1 MRPASHCAE
10 PASVV
15 PDDPRIANPEQFDY
29 RQRVTFGE
37 DPIRTLGIAAL
48 ILVAACGSK
57 QSTPTPVSPVTLV
70 GAAWQLEDL
79 AGRGVI
85 DNSHVTLQFMAD
97 GKVAGSGGCNRYS
110 GSVAFKG
117 LQIKFTPMASTMM
130 ACAPALMDQE
140 TRYFDALTKADTVS
154 YDKTGALLIGV
165 KGEAKP
171 LLFRQGK

>member
-1 MRPASHCAE
+1 LPAAFRPTINREA
-10 PASVV
+10 
-15 PDDPRIANPEQFDY
+15 
-29 RQRVTFGE
+29 G
-37 DPIRTLGIAAL
+37 IRTTLLAATL
-48 ILVAACGSK
+48 ILAACAHK
-57 QSTPTPVSPVTLV
+57 QPAPTVIDPKSLG

-85 DNSHVTLQFMAD
+85 DNSHVTLQFMTD

-110 GSVAFKG
+110 GTVAFKG

-140 TRYFDALTKADTVS
+140 TRYFDALTRADTVS

-171 LLFRQGK
+171 LLFRKGK

>member
-1 MRPASHCAE
+1 M
-10 PASVV
+10 
-15 PDDPRIANPEQFDY
+15 
-29 RQRVTFGE
+29 
-37 DPIRTLGIAAL
+37 AAL
-48 ILVAACGSK
+48 MLLAACGSK
-57 QSTPTPVSPVTLV
+57 QAPPTPVSPATLG

-79 AGRGVI
+79 VGRGVI

-130 ACAPALMDQE
+130 ACVPALMDQE
-140 TRYFDALTKADTVS
+140 TRYFDALTRADTVS

-171 LLFRQGK
+171 LLFRRGE